1 MGIYAFRPEVLLQV
15 LEDPTQIDFGK
26 EVIPRAIRT
35 HLVQSHFFT
44 GYWEDIG
51 TIRTF
56 FAANIDL
63 ASDNPPIDLFSEHA
77 PIYTRARFLPPTNL
91 RATRVE
97 ESIICEGCRI
107 GTAEIDHSVV
117 GIRSV
122 IGDDVRLSH
131 TVMMGAD
138 YYGNL
143 RDEADKDQA
152 VPIGVGAG
160 SVIEHAIIDKNARIG
175 EGVVIRAPQRVQN
188 FDGPGYIIRDGI
200 VIIPK
205 NGVIAPRTV
214 I

>member
-1 MGIYAFRPEVLLQV
+1 VHA
-15 LEDPTQIDFGK
+15 D
-26 EVIPRAIRT
+26 
-35 HLVQSHFFT
+35 FFT

-63 ASDNPPIDLFSEHA
+63 ASVNPPIDLFSENA
-77 PIYTRARFLPPTNL
+77 PIYTRPRFLPPSNL
-91 RATRVE
+91 RASRVQ

-107 GTAEIDHSVV
+107 GEAEIEHSVV
-117 GIRSV
+117 GIRSI
-122 IGDDVRLSH
+122 IGNDVRLSH

-138 YYGNL
+138 YYGESRN
-143 RDEADKDQA
+143 DAEKDQPI
-152 VPIGVGAG
+152 PIGVGVG

-175 EGVVIRAPQRVQN
+175 EGVVIRAQRHLQN
-188 FDGPGYIIRDGI
+188 FDGQGYNIRDGI

-205 NGVIAPRTV
+205 NGVIPPGTV